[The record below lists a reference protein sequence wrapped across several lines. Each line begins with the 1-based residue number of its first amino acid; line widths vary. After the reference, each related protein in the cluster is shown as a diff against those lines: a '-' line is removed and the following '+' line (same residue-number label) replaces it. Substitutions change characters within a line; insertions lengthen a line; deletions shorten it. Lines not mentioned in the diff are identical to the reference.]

1 MQIIKQI
8 HNKNRIRHDHAKE
21 KQEVRKEKIKQIKD
35 NPFSFQLKKLRQKF
49 EHDILIAARPSGAL
63 APPYLP
69 CFRFLLPRDGGR
81 EKADVIAEIIHPD
94 GQFSVLSERF
104 VIPASELFNKCFCGS
119 RSWCLGSWRF

>member
-49 EHDILIAARPSGAL
+49 EHDILIAAPIGCAGATIPSMFQVP
-63 APPYLP
+63 APT
-69 CFRFLLPRDGGR
+69 
-81 EKADVIAEIIHPD
+81 
-94 GQFSVLSERF
+94 
-104 VIPASELFNKCFCGS
+104 
-119 RSWCLGSWRF
+119 